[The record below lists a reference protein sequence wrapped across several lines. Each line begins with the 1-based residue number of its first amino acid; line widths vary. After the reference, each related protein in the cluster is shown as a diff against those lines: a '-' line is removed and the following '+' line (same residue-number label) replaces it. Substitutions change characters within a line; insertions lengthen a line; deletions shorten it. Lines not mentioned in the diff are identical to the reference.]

1 MNRFLLPSYSR
12 NRTYDTYVGRGY
24 VIAGMDEALIGVC
37 VGERRSITIPPHL
50 GYGEEGTG
58 GCHAN
63 SNQLKFNF
71 LFFYFKFIFLPDYLS
86 PMQALKSLDQLCW
99 CSTFISLTFTTR
111 QTKPR

>member
-63 SNQLKFNF
+63 SN
-71 LFFYFKFIFLPDYLS
+71 
-86 PMQALKSLDQLCW
+86 
-99 CSTFISLTFTTR
+99 
-111 QTKPR
+111 